1 MKVYLVDVGVLLSK
15 EHEEFE
21 KYAIVYDKRYGYYDE
36 DQFYTRT
43 KEEAIEYVKKYVEE
57 GVDLTYGIISNATL
71 PDDYDFENDSFG
83 PEKYELSDVIYSIAK
98 FDGKIKENFVIK

>member
-36 DQFYTRT
+36 DQ
-43 KEEAIEYVKKYVEE
+43 
-57 GVDLTYGIISNATL
+57 
-71 PDDYDFENDSFG
+71 
-83 PEKYELSDVIYSIAK
+83 
-98 FDGKIKENFVIK
+98 